1 MTAIAAFAT
10 LLEDAMGL
18 CADTVGL
25 PLIES
30 AVNARRSA
38 CGWDGLEGY
47 WKHVS
52 ASESELQA
60 LIDEVVVPETWFFR
74 DRESFAALV
83 RECGDRW
90 LVDHPEGELRLLS
103 LPCASGEEP
112 YSMAMALLSAGFP
125 ENRFRIDAV
134 DISTRLLDRARAA
147 VYGRNSFRGKGLEFR
162 DRYFEP
168 QGNGFRLADAVR
180 DKVNFRHGNL
190 LDRRFAPEAKTYD
203 VVFCR
208 NMLIYF
214 GRATQ
219 DRAVE
224 ALVRSMK
231 ADALLFVGPSES
243 GLMLSQGFSLANLP
257 RAFAFRNRRR
267 ASPEP
272 RAKPPPGRRRPA
284 AARAAR
290 PAAPARRAAASRPA
304 APAVEPAAAPAGLD
318 EILGLANQ
326 GRLKEAMQR
335 CEGFLRIHGP
345 SVQAYHLMGLAHDA
359 RGSHQEAEQ
368 YYRKALYLDPDHHEA
383 LVHLAFL
390 LEKQGDLAGAQRL
403 HRRARRASDGGSA

>member
-10 LLEDAMGL
+10 LLEDSMGL

-25 PLIES
+25 PVIES
-30 AVNARRSA
+30 AVNVRRSA
-38 CGWDGLEGY
+38 CGIGDLESY

-52 ASESELQA
+52 TSDTELQA
-60 LIDEVVVPETWFFR
+60 LIDEAVVPETWFFR
-74 DRESFAALV
+74 DRETFAALV
-83 RECGDRW
+83 HECRDPW
-90 LVDHPEGELRLLS
+90 LADHPEGELRLLS

-134 DISTRLLDRARAA
+134 DISVRLLNRARAA

-168 QGNGFRLADAVR
+168 QGNGYRLAEAVR

-190 LDRRFAPEAKTYD
+190 LDPRFAPEAKAYD

-214 GRATQ
+214 DRATQ

-224 ALVRSMK
+224 ALARLMK
-231 ADALLFVGPSES
+231 TDALLFVGPSES
-243 GLMLSQGFSLANLP
+243 GLMLSQGFSLVNLP
-257 RAFAFRNRRR
+257 RAFAFRNRQR
-267 ASPEP
+267 ALPEP
-272 RAKPPPGRRRPA
+272 RAKPPPRRRRSA
-284 AARAAR
+284 ATRTAR
-290 PAAPARRAAASRPA
+290 PAAPARRAAAPRPA
-304 APAVEPAAAPAGLD
+304 APAAKPAAAPPGLE
-318 EILGLANQ
+318 EILELANQ

-335 CEGFLRIHGP
+335 CEEFLRTHGP

-359 RGSHQEAEQ
+359 MGSHHEAEQ

-390 LEKQGDLAGAQRL
+390 LEKRGDRAGAQRL
-403 HRRARRASDGGSA
+403 HGRARRASAGGNA